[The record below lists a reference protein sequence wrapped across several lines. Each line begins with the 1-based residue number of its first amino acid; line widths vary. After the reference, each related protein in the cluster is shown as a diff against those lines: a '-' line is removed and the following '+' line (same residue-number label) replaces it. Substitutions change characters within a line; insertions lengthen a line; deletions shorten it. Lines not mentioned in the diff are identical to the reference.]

1 MEEQTLMSA
10 AYYDIQAEQGAT
22 YRLYLTVADINGNAL
37 NLLGD
42 DDGNVPLTELPE
54 GFESRFIDSEG
65 SSIAK
70 AYVRMQVRN
79 SVDGIILPITPPAG
93 VVQDE
98 TNPVELALFGV
109 SGYGQDY
116 FPIDIQLGNGGTDR
130 SEPNV
135 IITIDA
141 VHMEGI
147 QYGKPLYDVELV
159 YAQDTID
166 HPKKVVY
173 RIMQGRFIIT
183 PNITQ

>member
-1 MEEQTLMSA
+1 MSA

-22 YRLYLTVADINGNAL
+22 YRLYLTVADKDGNAL
-37 NLLGD
+37 NLTGD
-42 DDGNVPLTELPE
+42 DNGFVPVAELPE

-70 AYVRMQVRN
+70 AYLRMQVRN

-93 VVQDE
+93 VSTE
-98 TNPVELALFGV
+98 TNAEELALFGV
-109 SGYGQDY
+109 SGYGENY
-116 FPIDIQLGNGGTDR
+116 FPIDIQLGNGGTNRD
-130 SEPNV
+130 EPNV
-135 IITIDA
+135 TITIDA
-141 VHMEGI
+141 VHMEGVD
-147 QYGKPLYDVELV
+147 YGKPLYDIELV